1 MKLKKIFILL
11 SILFI
16 VVFLLFFVFFQ
27 VIPKS
32 DTYSIGSYELFSE
45 NGISYYGTHDYSIFC
60 SNDGFLQLSIY
71 KIFDDKKKTV
81 FETCSYDD
89 FILKLE
95 DMFQIDKIEKINLY
109 GTCLLNSSYQSLG
122 YALDN
127 SQLIEYHEKENF
139 DDKQLIHIKTVN
151 EILIEIEF
159 LWSDIICT
167 CRGV

>member
-1 MKLKKIFILL
+1 M
-11 SILFI
+11 
-16 VVFLLFFVFFQ
+16 
-27 VIPKS
+27 
-32 DTYSIGSYELFSE
+32 
-45 NGISYYGTHDYSIFC
+45 
-60 SNDGFLQLSIY
+60 
-71 KIFDDKKKTV
+71 
-81 FETCSYDD
+81 
-89 FILKLE
+89 
-95 DMFQIDKIEKINLY
+95 
-109 GTCLLNSSYQSLG
+109 LNSSYQSLG

>member
-1 MKLKKIFILL
+1 MI
-11 SILFI
+11 
-16 VVFLLFFVFFQ
+16 
-27 VIPKS
+27 
-32 DTYSIGSYELFSE
+32 
-45 NGISYYGTHDYSIFC
+45 
-60 SNDGFLQLSIY
+60 
-71 KIFDDKKKTV
+71 
-81 FETCSYDD
+81 
-89 FILKLE
+89 
-95 DMFQIDKIEKINLY
+95 
-109 GTCLLNSSYQSLG
+109 G